1 MGVAFSTYSS
11 AICNKPG
18 EVREGLVAFALILLV
33 LAALHVVEP
42 IARNKSVGYNKDEYW
57 KKLLQH
63 LRLVAL
69 IVVLFFLGYQQSKI
83 HTNNW
88 LWGI

>member
-42 IARNKSVGYNKDEYW
+42 IACNKSVGYNKDEYW